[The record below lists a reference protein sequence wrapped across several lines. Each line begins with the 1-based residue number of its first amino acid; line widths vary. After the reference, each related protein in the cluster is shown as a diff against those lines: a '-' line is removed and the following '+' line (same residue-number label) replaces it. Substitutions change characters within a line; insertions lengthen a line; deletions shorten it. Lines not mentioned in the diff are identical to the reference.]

1 MQSRTQGKL
10 YLTSPAFQHGDRIP
24 PRYTC
29 DGENISPPLEIRNL
43 PKYTESLVIIVEDPD
58 APRGIWT
65 HWLVWNVP
73 PSNLIEEGEVPGI
86 QGTNDFGKLHY
97 GGPCPP
103 QGTHHYYFKVYALDV
118 MLNIKEGTGKQGLLR
133 VLGPHV
139 LATGELMGVYN
150 RYNVMMA

>member
-1 MQSRTQGKL
+1 MQPRTQGKL
-10 YLTSPAFQHGDRIP
+10 YLTSSAFTEGERIP
-24 PRYTC
+24 IRYTC

-43 PKYTESLVIIVEDPD
+43 PKYTESLVVVVEDPD

-73 PSNLIEEGEVPGI
+73 PSNSINEGVVPGI

-103 QGTHHYYFKVYALDV
+103 QGLHHYYFRIYALDV
-118 MLNIKEGTGKQGLLR
+118 MLNIKEGTGRQALLR
-133 VLGPHV
+133 VVGPHV
-139 LATGELMGVYN
+139 LAVGELMGVYS

>member
-1 MQSRTQGKL
+1 MDSRTHGKL
-10 YLTSPAFQHGDRIP
+10 YLTSPAFQQGERIP
-24 PRYTC
+24 TRYTC

-43 PKYTESLVIIVEDPD
+43 PKYTESIVIIVEDPD

-73 PSNLIEEGEVPGI
+73 PTNMIEEGAVPGV

-118 MLNIKEGTGKQGLLR
+118 MLGIKEGTGKQGLLR
-133 VLGPHV
+133 VMGPHV
-139 LATGELMGVYN
+139 LASGELMGVYN
-150 RYNVMMA
+150 RYNAMTA

>member
-1 MQSRTQGKL
+1 MQPRTQGKL
-10 YLTSPAFQHGDRIP
+10 YLTSTAFSQGERIP
-24 PRYTC
+24 TRYTC

-43 PKYTESLVIIVEDPD
+43 PRYTESLVVIVEDPD

-73 PSNLIEEGEVPGI
+73 PTNMIEEGVVPGI
-86 QGTNDFGKLHY
+86 QGTNDFGRLYY

-103 QGTHHYYFKVYALDV
+103 QGLHHYYFRIYALDV
-118 MLNIKEGTGKQGLLR
+118 MLNIKEGTGRQALLR

-139 LATGELMGVYN
+139 LAVGELMGVYS

>member
-1 MQSRTQGKL
+1 MQNKTHGKL
-10 YLTSPAFQHGDRIP
+10 YLTSPAFQQGERIP
-24 PRYTC
+24 TRYTC
-29 DGENISPPLEIRNL
+29 DGENISPPMEIRNL

-73 PSNLIEEGEVPGI
+73 PMNLIEEGEVPGI

-97 GGPCPP
+97 EGPCPP

-118 MLNIKEGTGKQGLLR
+118 MLHIKEGTGKQGLLR
-133 VLGPHV
+133 VMGPHV

-150 RYNVMMA
+150 RYNVMTA